1 VDSSDHH
8 SDVDFT
14 RPRQKLQN
22 FWLRGLRC
30 VAVVSMLALAMFI
43 PKISGWASN
52 TSSTIQKKQTIDKL
66 FDSATQSAI
75 ALPYRKTAENQET
88 NLLRSPTKLVTWF
101 EFSPT
106 TGINRYSL
114 YVPSYSGELTFAIND
129 VEFAKL
135 ASNGGLLPA
144 FRTDPMLTYIP
155 IDLVKPKTRVS
166 VTLVTP
172 KDQESFLSPIFL
184 GPTELIEQ
192 VYERHWNMT
201 NGALITIS
209 AVAVVAILFGLFLSL
224 GSGDPVYNRFT
235 WAACF
240 LLLYLR
246 LNSNR
251 VNSPYGW
258 SDFLIS
264 QITWFLFLGSMAAC
278 IVLMC
283 RQSVSIVDRVIFRVS
298 VLGIILALIVFFF
311 EWVELINYFWFLSLI
326 IASIL
331 CMFLIKLISEK
342 SRFLPLSLLGVS
354 ILFLVALVIDI
365 DGVVLSSTR
374 RGEPLLTQLACLPML
389 SVVFLFCFERY
400 FAFSR
405 RMVLLNQSLKFKV
418 QEAEERVRQLY
429 LELGRKERQ
438 TAVLG
443 ERQRL
448 MKDIHDGIGS
458 QLVSAL
464 CLAQATQL
472 NSKEMIWAIEN
483 CMTELRLA
491 IDSLDGEQQHLST
504 VIGDFRSRIE
514 PVMQRSGIEL
524 SLSVRLT
531 QTDPYL
537 ESDKVRELYRILQE
551 AIANVLKHSNA
562 KRVWIRYG
570 VVGAYTF
577 ISVLDSGSPQQI
589 LLASKSSKSGHG
601 IRNMRSRA
609 QAMGWGLRIRTGQER
624 NGYGT
629 HARLCWK

>member
-1 VDSSDHH
+1 VDSSD
-8 SDVDFT
+8 SKPEIDA
-14 RPRQKLQN
+14 PPISQKRQS
-22 FWLRGLRC
+22 FWFRGLRC
-30 VAVVSMLALAMFI
+30 TAVFALLALAMII
-43 PKISGWASN
+43 PKLSSWLSN
-52 TSSTIQKKQTIDKL
+52 TSSINQSTQTIDKL
-66 FDSATQSAI
+66 FDSAKQSSVV
-75 ALPYRKTAENQET
+75 LPFQAKKDFRIDDSLSA
-88 NLLRSPTKLVTWF
+88 STKLVTWF

-106 TGINRYSL
+106 PGINRYSM
-114 YVPSYSGELTFAIND
+114 YVPSYSGELTFAINN

-135 ASNGGLLPA
+135 ESNGGLLPA

-155 IDLVKPKTRVS
+155 IDLLNSTTRVS
-166 VTLVTP
+166 VTLLTP
-172 KDQESFLSPIFL
+172 RGQQSFLSQIFL
-184 GPTELIEQ
+184 GPTRLIEQ
-192 VYERHWNMT
+192 AYERHWNMT

-240 LLLYLR
+240 LLLHLR
-246 LNSNR
+246 FNSNQM
-251 VNSPYGW
+251 NLPYGW
-258 SDFLIS
+258 NDFLFS

-298 VLGIILALIVFFF
+298 VLGIILALVVFFF
-311 EWVELINYFWFLSLI
+311 EWIELINYFWFLSLI
-326 IASIL
+326 IALIL

-342 SRFLPLSLLGVS
+342 SRFLSLSLLGVS
-354 ILFLVALVIDI
+354 ILFLIALIIDI
-365 DGVVLSSTR
+365 DGVVLSSNR
-374 RGEPLLTQLACLPML
+374 RGKPLLTQLACLPML

-405 RMVLLNQSLKFKV
+405 RMVLLNQTLKFKV

-429 LELGRKERQ
+429 LELGHKERQ
-438 TAVLG
+438 AAVLG

-464 CLAQATQL
+464 SLAQATQL
-472 NSKEMIWAIEN
+472 NNKEMIWAIEN

-504 VIGDFRSRIE
+504 VISDFRSRIE
-514 PVMQRSGIEL
+514 PVMQRSAIEL

-531 QTDPYL
+531 VTDPFL

-570 VVGAYTF
+570 VVGPYTF

-589 LLASKSSKSGHG
+589 LLASKASKGGHG